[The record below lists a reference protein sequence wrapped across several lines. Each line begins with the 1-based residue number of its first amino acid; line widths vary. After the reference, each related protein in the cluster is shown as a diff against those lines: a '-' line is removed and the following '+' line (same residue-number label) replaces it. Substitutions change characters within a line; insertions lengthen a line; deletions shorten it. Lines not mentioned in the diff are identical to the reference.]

1 MNQQKPLN
9 ILNIDDDDVNNF
21 ILEKLIRRLEPDVVI
36 NVCHNGEAGIDHLL
50 NLIKKDENYHDF
62 IFVDVAMPVMNGWE
76 FVKKFEEIKSQLGK
90 KIAVYIISSSVDL
103 RDIAAAKNNLSVSD
117 YILKPINGEQLTNV
131 FNALDTNPDL
141 KKYN

>member
-1 MNQQKPLN
+1 MTAEQKN
-9 ILNIDDDDVNNF
+9 VTACIIDDDTIFTYGFNKLVQINGLFGQIMHFNNG
-21 ILEKLIRRLEPDVVI
+21 LEAMEYLSAAENAYKLPDV
-36 NVCHNGEAGIDHLL
+36 
-50 NLIKKDENYHDF
+50 
-62 IFVDVAMPVMNGWE
+62 IFVDINMPVMNGWE